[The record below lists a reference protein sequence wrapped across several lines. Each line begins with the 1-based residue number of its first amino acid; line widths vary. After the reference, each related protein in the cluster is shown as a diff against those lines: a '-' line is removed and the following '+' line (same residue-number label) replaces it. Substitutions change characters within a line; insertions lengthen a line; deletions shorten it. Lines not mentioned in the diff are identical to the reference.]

1 MPQTATIEPISTP
14 LSSQIREVLQQAA
27 EIVGTTLNQFMV
39 QASLEKA
46 QAIIDQEKIIR
57 LSQQDAKVFFNALD
71 NPPPPNDKLLK
82 AVADYKDS
90 SLYAQN
96 RNS

>member
-90 SLYAQN
+90 SLYAQ
-96 RNS
+96 